1 MQQKLVPDLFII
13 LVNNPKQPLHARTY
27 FKSKI
32 FRKSI
37 IKKPFKKGNFLFFRA
52 QSLSIDK
59 IITKQRGPGTS
70 DQWLFRLNSF
80 VSYVLS
86 DQVWCNIK
94 LFLSYP
100 KNYICK
106 FTQANLCHHKLFHVD
121 LHFWIWKVWKGREK
135 ITKSWISRQRKEL
148 FRWNKKHFSKF
159 LKAYHLMKK

>member
-1 MQQKLVPDLFII
+1 MQKKLVQNLFII

-86 DQVWCNIK
+86 DQV
-94 LFLSYP
+94 
-100 KNYICK
+100 
-106 FTQANLCHHKLFHVD
+106 
-121 LHFWIWKVWKGREK
+121 
-135 ITKSWISRQRKEL
+135 
-148 FRWNKKHFSKF
+148 
-159 LKAYHLMKK
+159 